1 MSNIIT
7 GLDIGSSYIKGV
19 VSEKRK
25 NGQLSVLAVVKH
37 PSSGFH
43 KGVLVDPEEATH
55 VLREL
60 VLDLQNISK
69 KVTQNVFVN
78 VNSEHIRVRNSRGIA
93 AVARADREI
102 QQDDVDRVI
111 QASQAVKLQPNY
123 MVIHNITREFFVDD
137 VGDIHDPIGMTGN
150 RLEVSTLIVEAFA
163 PQTNLLLKILG
174 HVGVR
179 IGGIVFNPLATAR
192 AVLSKKQ
199 RDLGVL
205 MIDFGFDTTSF
216 VVYEE
221 NKVSYAKSIPVGM
234 RHVTNDIAMGLRI
247 SFDSAEKMKL
257 TYGYALSKEVGRKDV
272 ISLSEFDPA
281 NKGEVSKRFLAE
293 IIEVR
298 LAEILELV
306 NNELKVLG
314 RSMQLPA
321 GVVIT
326 GGGSKLPGI
335 TDLVRQE
342 LKFHTQIGFPD
353 LNAFEIMNPTHKEL
367 LDDPEFATALGL
379 VAVGDSGGDGALSG
393 FGSVIKNFFKNLI
406 P

>member
-7 GLDIGSSYIKGV
+7 GIDIGSSYIKGV
-19 VSEKRK
+19 VAEKRK
-25 NGQLSVLAVVKH
+25 DGQLSVLAVVKQ
-37 PSSGFH
+37 PSVGFH
-43 KGVLVDPEEATH
+43 RGVLVDPEDATR
-55 VLREL
+55 VLRDL

-69 KVTQNVFVN
+69 RVTQNVFVN

-174 HVGVR
+174 HVGIKV
-179 IGGIVFNPLATAR
+179 GGIVFNPLAASR
-192 AVLSKKQ
+192 SVLSKKQ

-205 MIDFGFDTTSF
+205 MVDFGFESTSF
-216 VVYEE
+216 VMYEE
-221 NKVSYAKSIPVGM
+221 NKVSYARSIPIGM
-234 RHVTNDIAMGLRI
+234 RHVTHDIAMGI
-247 SFDSAEKMKL
+247 KVAFDSAEKIKL
-257 TYGYALSKEVGRKDV
+257 TYGYALSKEINRKDS
-272 ISLSEFDPA
+272 IQLSEFDPT
-281 NKGEVSKRFLAE
+281 NKGEVSKRFIAE

-314 RSMQLPA
+314 RSVQLPA

-335 TDLVRQE
+335 VDLVRQE
-342 LKFHTQIGFPD
+342 LRFHTQLGFPD
-353 LNAFEIMNPTHKEL
+353 LGPFEIMNPAHKEL

-379 VAVGDSGGDGALSG
+379 AIIGNTDDRI
-393 FGSVIKNFFKNLI
+393 VITNVKDMVKNFFKNFI